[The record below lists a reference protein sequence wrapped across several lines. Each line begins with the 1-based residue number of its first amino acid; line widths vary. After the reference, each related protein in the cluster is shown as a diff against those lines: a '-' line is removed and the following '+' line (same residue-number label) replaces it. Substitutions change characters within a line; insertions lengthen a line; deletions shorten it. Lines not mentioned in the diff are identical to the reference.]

1 MEQHNERSFNY
12 NIEVIDVDSLTLRRF
27 FFLAV
32 KLSWPLSVFESLSE
46 SLELE
51 LDDEELL
58 ELSDAKPVLSST
70 FTWAASLARSGS
82 FDY

>member
-1 MEQHNERSFNY
+1 MYYEDD
-12 NIEVIDVDSLTLRRF
+12 VIGPFVFRRF

-51 LDDEELL
+51 LDEELVLL
-58 ELSDAKPVLSST
+58 ELSDANPVLSCKLTSS
-70 FTWAASLARSGS
+70 AVLASSGS
-82 FDY
+82 FS